1 MADDLTRDS
10 DLKTDVQAK
19 ARTAPEPS
27 SVDGA
32 ANTRAIGAG
41 SAAKAA
47 ANATVVASGSANV
60 AESAP
65 GGTECICLAD
75 FEPLAKAKMAA
86 QSWEYVCAGAGDEI
100 SVRWNEEAYRRIRLK
115 PRILVDV
122 SKLDTRVNLFGQEHA
137 FPILLAPV
145 AAQKLMHPEGELA
158 SARGAGA
165 AGATMVV
172 SSFANTSLED
182 VATVAKSPLWFQL
195 YAQTDHGFTR
205 ELVQRAE
212 AAGYRALC
220 LTVDTATTGARNREA
235 RAAVKLLPIPNF
247 EKFKVPDGDV
257 SLHTG
262 SQDLFKSVLDASMSW
277 KEIEWLRS
285 FAKIPLVLKGVLD
298 PDDADLAVKHGVSG
312 IIVSNHGGR
321 NLDTLPATIDALPPV
336 AKKVTGR
343 VPVFVDGGIRRGTDV
358 LKALALGASAVFIGR
373 PYIYGLGAAGEAGV
387 TRVIRILQRE
397 FQMAMALTG
406 RTNVAGIDH
415 SLIWT

>member
-60 AESAP
+60 AESAT

-165 AGATMVV
+165 AGGAVGV
-172 SSFANTSLED
+172 
-182 VATVAKSPLWFQL
+182 
-195 YAQTDHGFTR
+195 
-205 ELVQRAE
+205 
-212 AAGYRALC
+212 RALSK
-220 LTVDTATTGARNREA
+220 TT
-235 RAAVKLLPIPNF
+235 P
-247 EKFKVPDGDV
+247 
-257 SLHTG
+257 
-262 SQDLFKSVLDASMSW
+262 
-277 KEIEWLRS
+277 
-285 FAKIPLVLKGVLD
+285 
-298 PDDADLAVKHGVSG
+298 
-312 IIVSNHGGR
+312 
-321 NLDTLPATIDALPPV
+321 
-336 AKKVTGR
+336 
-343 VPVFVDGGIRRGTDV
+343 VDGG
-358 LKALALGASAVFIGR
+358 
-373 PYIYGLGAAGEAGV
+373 AG
-387 TRVIRILQRE
+387 
-397 FQMAMALTG
+397 
-406 RTNVAGIDH
+406 
-415 SLIWT
+415 

>member
-1 MADDLTRDS
+1 MTQDSKADL
-10 DLKTDVQAK
+10 QAK
-19 ARTAPEPS
+19 AAKLADVAAAYAAINAEAAGDATGNSAGAGE
-27 SVDGA
+27 GA
-32 ANTRAIGAG
+32 AGDA
-41 SAAKAA
+41 
-47 ANATVVASGSANV
+47 
-60 AESAP
+60 
-65 GGTECICLAD
+65 ECICLAD

-86 QSWEYVCAGAGDEI
+86 QSWEYLCAGAGDEI
-100 SVRWNEEAYRRIRLK
+100 TVRWNEEAYRRIRLK

-122 SKLDTRVNLFGQEHA
+122 STLDTHVTIFGQEHA

-158 SARGAGA
+158 SARGASA

-182 VATVAKSPLWFQL
+182 VASVAKGPLWFQL

-247 EKFKVPDGDV
+247 EKLRVRDGDV

-262 SQDLFKSVLDASMSW
+262 SQDVFKSVLDASMSW

-285 FAKIPLVLKGVLD
+285 FAKLPLVLKGVLN
-298 PDDADLAVKHGVSG
+298 PDDAELAVKHGVAG

-321 NLDTLPATIDALPPV
+321 NLDTLPATIDALPQV
-336 AKKVTGR
+336 AEKVAGR
-343 VPVFVDGGIRRGTDV
+343 MPVFVDGGIRRGTDV
-358 LKALALGASAVFIGR
+358 LKALALGAGAVFIGR
-373 PYIYGLGAAGEAGV
+373 PYIYGLGAAGAAGV
-387 TRVIRILQRE
+387 AQVMRILQRE

-406 RTNVAGIDH
+406 RTNVASIDR

>member
-1 MADDLTRDS
+1 MSEDSKADS
-10 DLKTDVQAK
+10 KTDLQAK
-19 ARTAPEPS
+19 AAE
-27 SVDGA
+27 V
-32 ANTRAIGAG
+32 
-41 SAAKAA
+41 SATGL
-47 ANATVVASGSANV
+47 ANA
-60 AESAP
+60 AESAA

-75 FEPLAKAKMAA
+75 FEPLAKARMAA

-100 SVRWNEEAYRRIRLK
+100 TVRWNEEAYRRIRLK

-158 SARGAGA
+158 SARGASA

-172 SSFANTSLED
+172 SSFANTRLED
-182 VATVAKSPLWFQL
+182 VAAVAQSPLWFQL
-195 YAQTDHGFTR
+195 YAQTDQGFTR

-247 EKFKVPDGDV
+247 AKFTGAGNDV

-262 SQDLFKSVLDASMSW
+262 SQNVFKSVLDASMSW

-285 FAKIPLVLKGVLD
+285 VAKVPFLLKGVLN
-298 PDDADLAVKHGVSG
+298 PDDAELAVKHGVAG

-321 NLDTLPATIDALPPV
+321 NLDTLPATIDALPQV
-336 AKKVTGR
+336 VEKIAGR
-343 VPVFVDGGIRRGTDV
+343 MPVFVDGGIRRGTDV

-373 PYIYGLGAAGEAGV
+373 PYIYGLGAAGAAGV
-387 TRVIRILQRE
+387 TQVIRILQRE

-406 RTNVAGIDH
+406 RSNVAGIDR